1 MISVCLAFVKVSHL
15 CLPQLSNL
23 FIQRSF
29 LPLKIQKRTIT
40 RFLGV
45 QHLPQ
50 RINVLLKSR
59 TTWSTGPSWKNTRLD
74 SHQDFIH
81 FQPPI
86 MKCKRENM
94 PFLHRCKPLFHDH
107 LSCQNE
113 TWGIILNPFKTHNRL
128 TGLTTKTSVTDNN
141 FLVLHQYFQFHYMMP
156 MFYTKAKYN

>member
-50 RINVLLKSR
+50 SINVLLKSR

-113 TWGIILNPFKTHNRL
+113 TNIIRYKEYERERRL
-128 TGLTTKTSVTDNN
+128 RLR
-141 FLVLHQYFQFHYMMP
+141 QRRIEE
-156 MFYTKAKYN
+156 KAAKAQAENLAEWKIRFWRKWTFCA